1 MSSLA
6 VRPIQLYIHHS
17 FAHSIIHP
25 LPSQVLYVIIPV
37 FNRWHYPRECLES
50 LRAQT
55 RQDFRTV
62 VVDDGS
68 TDETA
73 AALARDYPEV
83 EVVTGDGNLFWTAGV
98 NRGIRRA
105 LALGATRVLTL
116 NNDVLA
122 APDFVAEMLA
132 AADHNPTAVLG
143 ALEFDAATGE
153 AIYGGERLDF
163 KTNTR
168 TDLLLEIPA
177 DRRTGLHPVT
187 YLPGRGL
194 LIPKAVIDR
203 VGLFDEKRL
212 PHYLADF
219 DYTSVA
225 RRAGFPV
232 LCNYA
237 AKLSTYPEES
247 GQTLTRKH
255 RSVKGYYQHLFGI
268 RGGGNMVNFTH
279 FALKNCPKLYL
290 PYFLLNG
297 YARRLVGYFLH

>member
-1 MSSLA
+1 M
-6 VRPIQLYIHHS
+6 LYI
-17 FAHSIIHP
+17 
-25 LPSQVLYVIIPV
+25 IIPV
-37 FNRWHYPRECLES
+37 FNRWQYTRACLES

-55 RQDFRTV
+55 TQAFRTV

-83 EVVTGDGNLFWTAGV
+83 EVVTGSGNLFWTAGV
-98 NRGIRRA
+98 NRGIERA
-105 LALGATRVLTL
+105 LALGATQIMTL
-116 NNDVLA
+116 NNDVVT
-122 APDFVAEMLA
+122 APDFVAQMLA
-132 AADHNPTAVLG
+132 AAAEHPTAVLG
-143 ALEFDAATGE
+143 ALEFDANTGE

-163 KTNTR
+163 RTNTR
-168 TDLLLEIPA
+168 YDLLHEVPA
-177 DRRTGLHPVT
+177 DQRRAGLHPVT

-194 LIPKAVIDR
+194 LIPKAVIDKI
-203 VGLFDEKRL
+203 GLFDEKRL

-232 LCNYA
+232 YCNYA
-237 AKLSTYPEES
+237 AHLSTYPEES
-247 GQTLTRKH
+247 GQTLTRKK
-255 RSVKGYYQHLFGI
+255 RSLKGYFQHLFGI

-279 FALKNCPKLYL
+279 FALKNCPRPYL

>member
-1 MSSLA
+1 M
-6 VRPIQLYIHHS
+6 LYI
-17 FAHSIIHP
+17 
-25 LPSQVLYVIIPV
+25 VIPV
-37 FNRWHYPRECLES
+37 FNRWQYTRACLES
-50 LRAQT
+50 LRQQT
-55 RQDFRTV
+55 SQAFKTI

-73 AALARDYPEV
+73 AALAQSFPEV

-98 NRGIRRA
+98 NAGIRRA
-105 LALGATRVLTL
+105 LDLGATRVMTM

-122 APDFVAEMLA
+122 APDFVAQMLA
-132 AADHNPTAVLG
+132 AADQHPRAVLG
-143 ALEFDAATGE
+143 ALEFDADTGE

-163 KTNTR
+163 RTNT
-168 TDLLLEIPA
+168 TQNLLKVLPTNQ
-177 DRRTGLHPVT
+177 RTGLHAVT

-194 LIPKAVIDR
+194 LIPKVVFDTI
-203 VGLFDEKRL
+203 GLFDEKRL

-232 LCNYA
+232 YCNYD

-247 GQTLTRKH
+247 GQTLTRKQ
-255 RSVKGYYQHLFGI
+255 RSLKGYYQHLFSI

-279 FALKNCPKLYL
+279 FAFKNCPTPYL

>member
-1 MSSLA
+1 M
-6 VRPIQLYIHHS
+6 LYI
-17 FAHSIIHP
+17 
-25 LPSQVLYVIIPV
+25 VIPV
-37 FNRWHYPRECLES
+37 FNRWRYTRACLDS

-55 RQDFRTV
+55 SQDFRV
-62 VVDDGS
+62 IVVDDGS

-83 EVVTGDGNLFWTAGV
+83 EVVTGTGSLFWTAGV
-98 NRGIRRA
+98 NRGLERA
-105 LALGATRVLTL
+105 LVLGATRVLTL

-122 APDFVAEMLA
+122 APDFVAQMLA
-132 AADHNPTAVLG
+132 TAAQHPTAVLG
-143 ALEFDAATGE
+143 ALEFDADTGQ

-163 KTNTR
+163 RTNTR
-168 TDLLLEIPA
+168 HDLLEVLPPGQ
-177 DRRTGLHPVT
+177 RTGLRAVT

-194 LIPKAVIDR
+194 LIPKAVIDKI
-203 VGLFDEKRL
+203 GLFDEKRL

-232 LCNYA
+232 YCNYDA
-237 AKLSTYPEES
+237 QLSTYPEES

-255 RSVKGYYQHLFGI
+255 RSVKGYFQHLFGI

-279 FALKNCPKLYL
+279 FALKNCPLPYL

>member
-1 MSSLA
+1 M
-6 VRPIQLYIHHS
+6 LYI
-17 FAHSIIHP
+17 
-25 LPSQVLYVIIPV
+25 VIPV
-37 FNRWHYPRECLES
+37 FNRWRYTRECLES

-55 RQDFRTV
+55 TQDFRTV

-73 AALARDYPEV
+73 TALARDYPEV
-83 EVVTGDGNLFWTAGV
+83 LVVTGDGNLFWTAGV
-98 NRGIRRA
+98 NMGIRHA
-105 LALGATRVLTL
+105 LALGADRVMTL
-116 NNDVLA
+116 NNDVVA
-122 APDFVAEMLA
+122 APDFVAQMLA
-132 AADHNPTAVLG
+132 AAAQHPTAVLG
-143 ALEFDAATGE
+143 ALEFDANSGE

-163 KTNTR
+163 RTNTR
-168 TDLLLEIPA
+168 HDLLDEIPA
-177 DRRTGLHPVT
+177 GQRTGLHPVT

-194 LIPKAVIDR
+194 LIPRAVTDKI
-203 VGLFDEKRL
+203 GLFDEKRL

-232 LCNYA
+232 YCNYD

-247 GQTLTRKH
+247 GQTLTRKQ
-255 RSVKGYYQHLFGI
+255 RSLKGYYQHLFSI

-279 FALKNCPKLYL
+279 FALKNCPKPYL

>member
-1 MSSLA
+1 M
-6 VRPIQLYIHHS
+6 LYI
-17 FAHSIIHP
+17 
-25 LPSQVLYVIIPV
+25 VIPV
-37 FNRWHYPRECLES
+37 FNRWQYTRACLES
-50 LRAQT
+50 LRQQT
-55 RQDFRTV
+55 NQSFRTV

-73 AALARDYPEV
+73 AALVREYPEV

-98 NRGIRRA
+98 NAGIRRA
-105 LALGATRVLTL
+105 LALGATRVMTL
-116 NNDVLA
+116 NNDVVT
-122 APDFVAEMLA
+122 APDFVARMLV
-132 AADHNPTAVLG
+132 AADQNPTAVLG
-143 ALEFDAATGE
+143 ALEFDANTGDT
-153 AIYGGERLDF
+153 IYGGERLDF
-163 KTNTR
+163 RTNTR
-168 TDLLLEIPA
+168 YDLLEELTAEQ
-177 DRRTGLHPVT
+177 RTGLHPVT

-194 LIPKAVIDR
+194 LIPKAVVDKI
-203 VGLFDEKRL
+203 GLFDEKRL

-232 LCNYA
+232 YCNYD

-255 RSVKGYYQHLFGI
+255 RSLKGYFQHLFSI

-279 FALKNCPKLYL
+279 FALKNCPKPYL

>member
-1 MSSLA
+1 M
-6 VRPIQLYIHHS
+6 LYI
-17 FAHSIIHP
+17 
-25 LPSQVLYVIIPV
+25 VIPV
-37 FNRWHYPRECLES
+37 FNRWHYTRECLES

-55 RQDFRTV
+55 SQDFRAV

-83 EVVTGDGNLFWTAGV
+83 DVVTGDGNLFWTAGV
-98 NRGIRRA
+98 NMGIRHA
-105 LALGATRVLTL
+105 LALGADRVMTL
-116 NNDVLA
+116 NNDVIA
-122 APDFVAEMLA
+122 APDFVAQMLA
-132 AADHNPTAVLG
+132 AAAQHPTAVLG
-143 ALEFDAATGE
+143 ALEFDADSGAT
-153 AIYGGERLDF
+153 IYGGERLDF
-163 KTNTR
+163 RTNT
-168 TDLLLEIPA
+168 THNLLNEIPA
-177 DRRTGLHPVT
+177 SQRTGLHPVT

-194 LIPKAVIDR
+194 LIPR
-203 VGLFDEKRL
+203 VVTDKIGLFDEKRL

-232 LCNYA
+232 YCNYD

-247 GQTLTRKH
+247 GQTLTRKQ
-255 RSVKGYYQHLFGI
+255 RSLKGYYQHLFSI
-268 RGGGNMVNFTH
+268 RGGGNMLNFTH
-279 FALKNCPKLYL
+279 FALKNCPKPYL

>member
-1 MSSLA
+1 M
-6 VRPIQLYIHHS
+6 LYI
-17 FAHSIIHP
+17 
-25 LPSQVLYVIIPV
+25 VIPV
-37 FNRWHYPRECLES
+37 FNRWHYTRECLES
-50 LRAQT
+50 LRRQT
-55 RQDFRTV
+55 SQDFRTV

-98 NRGIRRA
+98 NAGIRRA
-105 LALGATRVLTL
+105 LALGADRVMTL
-116 NNDVLA
+116 NNDVVA
-122 APDFVAEMLA
+122 APDFVAQMLA
-132 AADHNPTAVLG
+132 AAAQHPRAVLG
-143 ALEFDAATGE
+143 ALEFDANTGE
-153 AIYGGERLDF
+153 TIYGGERLDF
-163 KTNTR
+163 RTNT
-168 TDLLLEIPA
+168 TYNLLKELPA
-177 DRRTGLHPVT
+177 TQRTGLHPVT

-194 LIPKAVIDR
+194 LIPKAVTDKI
-203 VGLFDEKRL
+203 GLFDEQRL

-232 LCNYA
+232 YCNYD

-247 GQTLTRKH
+247 GQTLTRKQ
-255 RSVKGYYQHLFGI
+255 RSLKGYFQHLFSI
-268 RGGGNMVNFTH
+268 RGGGNMMNFTH
-279 FALKNCPKLYL
+279 FALKNCPKPYL

>member
-1 MSSLA
+1 M
-6 VRPIQLYIHHS
+6 LYI
-17 FAHSIIHP
+17 
-25 LPSQVLYVIIPV
+25 VIPV
-37 FNRWHYPRECLES
+37 FNRWHYTRECLES

-55 RQDFRTV
+55 SQDFRTV

-73 AALARDYPEV
+73 AALARDYPEM

-98 NRGIRRA
+98 NAGIRRA
-105 LALGATRVLTL
+105 LALGADRVMTL
-116 NNDVLA
+116 NNDVVA
-122 APDFVAEMLA
+122 APDFVAQMLA
-132 AADHNPTAVLG
+132 AADQHPTAVLG
-143 ALEFDAATGE
+143 ALEFDANSGE

-163 KTNTR
+163 RTNTR
-168 TDLLLEIPA
+168 YDLLEEIPA
-177 DRRTGLHPVT
+177 GRRTGLHPVT

-194 LIPKAVIDR
+194 LIPKAVTDKI
-203 VGLFDEKRL
+203 GLFDEKRL

-232 LCNYA
+232 YCNYD

-247 GQTLTRKH
+247 GQTLTRKQ
-255 RSVKGYYQHLFGI
+255 RSLKGYYQHLFSI

-279 FALKNCPKLYL
+279 FALKNCPKPYL

>member
-1 MSSLA
+1 M
-6 VRPIQLYIHHS
+6 LYI
-17 FAHSIIHP
+17 
-25 LPSQVLYVIIPV
+25 VIPV
-37 FNRWHYPRECLES
+37 FNRWHYTRECLES

-55 RQDFRTV
+55 SQDFRAV

-83 EVVTGDGNLFWTAGV
+83 DVVTGDGNLFWTAGV
-98 NRGIRRA
+98 NMGIRHA
-105 LALGATRVLTL
+105 LALGADRVMTL
-116 NNDVLA
+116 NNDVIA
-122 APDFVAEMLA
+122 APDFVAQMLA
-132 AADHNPTAVLG
+132 AAAQHPTAVLG
-143 ALEFDAATGE
+143 ALEFDADSGAT
-153 AIYGGERLDF
+153 IYGGERLDF
-163 KTNTR
+163 RTNT
-168 TDLLLEIPA
+168 TYNLLNEIPA
-177 DRRTGLHPVT
+177 SQRTGLHPVT

-194 LIPKAVIDR
+194 LIPR
-203 VGLFDEKRL
+203 VVTDKIGLFDEKRL

-232 LCNYA
+232 YCNYD

-247 GQTLTRKH
+247 GQTLTRKQ
-255 RSVKGYYQHLFGI
+255 RSLKGYYQHLFSI
-268 RGGGNMVNFTH
+268 RGGGNMLNFTH
-279 FALKNCPKLYL
+279 FALKNCPKPYL

>member
-1 MSSLA
+1 M
-6 VRPIQLYIHHS
+6 LYI
-17 FAHSIIHP
+17 
-25 LPSQVLYVIIPV
+25 IIPV
-37 FNRWHYPRECLES
+37 FNRWHYTRECLES

-55 RQDFRTV
+55 SQDFRTV

-83 EVVTGDGNLFWTAGV
+83 AVVTGDGNLFWTAGV
-98 NRGIRRA
+98 NRGIQHA
-105 LALGATRVLTL
+105 LALGADRVMTL
-116 NNDVLA
+116 NNDVVA
-122 APDFVAEMLA
+122 APDFVAQMLA
-132 AADHNPTAVLG
+132 AAAQHPTAVLG
-143 ALEFDAATGE
+143 ALEFDADSGE

-163 KTNTR
+163 RTNTR
-168 TDLLLEIPA
+168 HDLLEEIPA
-177 DRRTGLHPVT
+177 GRRTGLHPVT

-194 LIPKAVIDR
+194 LIPRAVTDKI
-203 VGLFDEKRL
+203 GLFDEKRL

-232 LCNYA
+232 YCNYD

-247 GQTLTRKH
+247 GQTLTRKQ
-255 RSVKGYYQHLFGI
+255 RSLKGYYQHLFSI
-268 RGGGNMVNFTH
+268 RGGGNMLNFTH
-279 FALKNCPKLYL
+279 FALKNCPKPYL

>member
-1 MSSLA
+1 M
-6 VRPIQLYIHHS
+6 LYI
-17 FAHSIIHP
+17 
-25 LPSQVLYVIIPV
+25 VIPV
-37 FNRWHYPRECLES
+37 FNRWRYTRECLES

-55 RQDFRTV
+55 TQDFRTV

-73 AALARDYPEV
+73 TALACDYPEV
-83 EVVTGDGNLFWTAGV
+83 LVVTGDGNLFWTAGV
-98 NRGIRRA
+98 NMGIRHA
-105 LALGATRVLTL
+105 LALGADRVMTL
-116 NNDVLA
+116 NNDVVA
-122 APDFVAEMLA
+122 APDFVAQMLA
-132 AADHNPTAVLG
+132 AAAQHPTAVLG
-143 ALEFDAATGE
+143 ALEFDANSGE

-163 KTNTR
+163 RTNTR
-168 TDLLLEIPA
+168 HDLLDEIPA
-177 DRRTGLHPVT
+177 GQRTGLHPVT

-194 LIPKAVIDR
+194 LIPRAVTDKI
-203 VGLFDEKRL
+203 GLFDEKRL

-232 LCNYA
+232 YCNYD

-247 GQTLTRKH
+247 GQTLTRKQ
-255 RSVKGYYQHLFGI
+255 RSLKGYYQHLFSI

-279 FALKNCPKLYL
+279 FALKNCPKPYL

>member
-1 MSSLA
+1 M
-6 VRPIQLYIHHS
+6 LY
-17 FAHSIIHP
+17 
-25 LPSQVLYVIIPV
+25 LIIPV
-37 FNRWHYPRECLES
+37 FNRWRYTKACLDS
-50 LRAQT
+50 VRAQT
-55 RQDFRTV
+55 NPDFRV
-62 VVDDGS
+62 IVVDDGS

-83 EVVTGDGNLFWTAGV
+83 EVVTGTGSLFWTAGV
-98 NRGIRRA
+98 NRGIERA
-105 LALGATRVLTL
+105 LALGADRVMTL
-116 NNDVLA
+116 NNDVLT
-122 APDFVAEMLA
+122 APDFVAQMLA
-132 AADHNPTAVLG
+132 AADQNPRAVLG
-143 ALEFDAATGE
+143 ALEFDADTGQV
-153 AIYGGERLDF
+153 IYGGERLNF

-168 TDLLLEIPA
+168 HDLLDELPA
-177 DRRTGLHPVT
+177 DQRTGLHPVT

-194 LIPKAVIDR
+194 LIPKAVIDKI
-203 VGLFDEKRL
+203 GLFDEKRL

-232 LCNYA
+232 YCNYEA
-237 AKLSTYPEES
+237 RLSTYPEES

-255 RSVKGYYQHLFGI
+255 RSVRGYFQHLFGI

-279 FALKNCPKLYL
+279 FALKNCPWPYL

>member
-1 MSSLA
+1 M
-6 VRPIQLYIHHS
+6 LYI
-17 FAHSIIHP
+17 
-25 LPSQVLYVIIPV
+25 VIPV
-37 FNRWHYPRECLES
+37 FDRWRYTRECLES

-55 RQDFRTV
+55 TQDFRTV

-83 EVVTGDGNLFWTAGV
+83 LVVTGDGNLFWTAGV
-98 NRGIRRA
+98 NMGIRHA
-105 LALGATRVLTL
+105 LALGADRVMTL
-116 NNDVLA
+116 NNDVVA
-122 APDFVAEMLA
+122 APDFVAQMLA
-132 AADHNPTAVLG
+132 AAAQHPTAVLG
-143 ALEFDAATGE
+143 ALEFDANSGE

-163 KTNTR
+163 RTNTR
-168 TDLLLEIPA
+168 HDLLDEIPA
-177 DRRTGLHPVT
+177 GQRTGLHPVT

-194 LIPKAVIDR
+194 LIPRAVTDKI
-203 VGLFDEKRL
+203 GLFDEKRL

-232 LCNYA
+232 YCNYD

-247 GQTLTRKH
+247 GQTLTRKQ
-255 RSVKGYYQHLFGI
+255 RSLKGYYQHLFSI

-279 FALKNCPKLYL
+279 FALKNCPKPYL